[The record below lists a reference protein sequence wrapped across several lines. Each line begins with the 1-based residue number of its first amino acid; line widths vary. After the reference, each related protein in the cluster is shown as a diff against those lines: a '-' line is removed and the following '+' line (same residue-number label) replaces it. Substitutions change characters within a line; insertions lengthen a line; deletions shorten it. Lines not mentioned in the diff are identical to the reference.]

1 LTCFPSLVTK
11 AALVKVSPTASFP
24 EALTMMASFLD
35 PALLIVVGADADLRA
50 LRPNAGRPLPRQG
63 LVRVTDVASM
73 MKI

>member
-1 LTCFPSLVTK
+1 
-11 AALVKVSPTASFP
+11 
-24 EALTMMASFLD
+24 MMASFLD